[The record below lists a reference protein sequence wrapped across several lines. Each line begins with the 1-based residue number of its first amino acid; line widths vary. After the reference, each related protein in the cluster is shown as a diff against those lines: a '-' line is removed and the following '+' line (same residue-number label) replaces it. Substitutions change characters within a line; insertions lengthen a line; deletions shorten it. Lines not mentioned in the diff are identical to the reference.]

1 MSTDPQVE
9 IRILDARLAGWGF
22 PHWGSAEAAG
32 LDLHA
37 CLDAPLTLEPGDP
50 PALVSAGF
58 AMRIAEPGWCGLVAP
73 RSGLGHRGLVLGNAV
88 GIVDADYRGPV
99 TVSAWNRNPPSR
111 AGGAITLAPGDRLAQ
126 LVFVRIARPIFTF
139 VEDLA
144 GPSARGAGGFGSTG
158 IAAAEIAPGAGPL
171 DGRAVGREV
180 ESREADRRRD

>member
-9 IRILDARLAGWGF
+9 IRILDPRLAGWGF

-50 PALVSAGF
+50 AALVPAGF

-99 TVSAWNRNPPSR
+99 MVSAWNRNTSR
-111 AGGAITLAPGDRLAQ
+111 AGGAIVIAPGDRLAQ
-126 LVFVRIARPIFTF
+126 LVFVRVARPAFTF

-144 GPSARGAGGFGSTG
+144 ASSARGAGGFGSTG
-158 IAAAEIAPGAGPL
+158 VAATEVASGAS
-171 DGRAVGREV
+171 
-180 ESREADRRRD
+180 SRPKML